1 MLLSLVPV
9 AWAEEPATPTST
21 PEYVAKIGEQGYAT
35 LAEAV
40 DAVTENGTI
49 TLLKD
54 VSDTGEITL
63 PAGAT
68 FDGGNHKVTGASAI
82 RVNAA
87 GGTVKNVQFENI
99 HNSNVVDETTCN
111 KYGWTSKT
119 GNQSAIYA
127 SGLTGTLKVE
137 GCTFDNVDWDAIQI
151 APKTTATIDIENNIF
166 KHTDNSSTQLRYI
179 HIEGTPAVI
188 PNDTVKMIITDN
200 QFFKSANEANQI
212 ASIAPFYFKTA
223 EGSNLS
229 GNYVE
234 DISTIVT
241 GYGVPLDKYYPMRS
255 SANDDNDD
263 LTLPDYVASN
273 GQYSS
278 KKIEYLTIA
287 EAIADAKKTV
297 AAGKNATIKLLD
309 NVTGNIDL
317 STFTGSNKVTL
328 DLNNKTLAGDITANN
343 ETVVTAISGGNYS
356 KVNGSIRNS
365 GTAEL
370 QITTSGTVTGSVTK
384 TGSGNIVISSGTYSQ
399 KPDESFIKT
408 FYIVKQTEGGQW
420 KVSKMNDADAAAN
433 GYAVRGGTKS
443 DVIYYNTF
451 AEAAAVADNLSLVL
465 LKDVNEVNAT
475 TQSDSKYNTKFTVG
489 LNGHKFSGELTST
502 KIGVF
507 VDGKNVDGSE
517 AVFSKLT
524 VPAGKP
530 ISVANKAIVTLT
542 NAEGIGDINVGH
554 LKNEDS
560 AKLTITG
567 GTYSG
572 TITVNNGATLTITGG
587 TFSVDPSAYVAAGYE
602 VANAGGTYTVKLKDE
617 AKVAAIDEQGY
628 PTLAEAVAAAN
639 GKTVKLLKGVTE
651 AITIPAGKTITLDL
665 NGHKLVNSATAQDK
679 DVADASRKHTITNN
693 GTLTI
698 LDSVGNGVVDN
709 VSHGRAAIYNA
720 GTITEIKG
728 GKFTRSVD
736 NSTDATSAKGNSW
749 YVVYNAE
756 KATVNSISDGEFL
769 AVGKFS
775 SLFCN
780 CGTIGEISGGTFK
793 QDGFIAFKNEGTV
806 NKISGGTFAS
816 ENESCIQN
824 WGTIGE
830 ITGGTITAGS
840 IGIWNFSSDKYESVG
855 KVGKISGGNISGST
869 AAIRLNDYDATYLNK
884 PSTTNKAS
892 VAVSGGN
899 ISGNLQIN
907 ANTEFSVTGGTFSVN
922 PIDYVQKGYAVTKVK
937 DNEFTVAP
945 VKDTAAVEVTNNS
958 DAGKTSV
965 TIDTI
970 TPDNASGGDT
980 NTIDISSLDT
990 GKPTNE
996 IKVNESQLNQIMN
1009 STATKPVEFK
1019 LSSKLSV
1026 TFSAAAAQ
1034 NIASQSG
1041 FTGEII
1047 LTVTPNATV
1056 TGTELTAKN
1065 SVANAKS
1072 QVVTITLTGG
1082 ASGATP
1088 AELYAAA
1095 TAKGKVTITVPFDM
1109 TGYNRLNVYYLDPT
1123 TGKAVHVGR
1132 AAYDTNAGTA
1142 TFDVEHFSSYVLVPG
1157 KSSSGGGS
1165 SSGSG
1170 SVGSG
1175 THTVTSDLTGTI
1187 TKVTVDGKTVA
1198 SKHYTIS
1205 GGNVTFTEA
1214 FMKTLSNGTHK
1225 VTIETATKI
1234 ARGTFTVDNGT
1245 KPVVSSKTGDAGIAL
1260 YAGMAIA
1267 SVMGGGLVLTSR
1279 KRRSH

>member
-9 AWAEEPATPTST
+9 ALAEGEET
-21 PEYVAKIGEQGYAT
+21 VAKVARIGEKEYET
-35 LAEAV
+35 LAAAV
-40 DAVTENGTI
+40 EDVPTDKTETEIVLLDDYTGSGIQVVEGKNIVFNLNGKTYTVNKPTVGSTGTETNGFQLLKGSKVTFKNGT
-49 TLLKD
+49 LNS
-54 VSDTGEITL
+54 VTGEDSLPNGGILIQNYCELTL
-63 PAGAT
+63 E
-68 FDGGNHKVTGASAI
+68 NVTLDTSA
-82 RVNAA
+82 
-87 GGTVKNVQFENI
+87 
-99 HNSNVVDETTCN
+99 NSNIYYVISNNFGSLTA
-111 KYGWTSKT
+111 K
-119 GNQSAIYA
+119 GN
-127 SGLTGTLKVE
+127 T
-137 GCTFDNVDWDAIQI
+137 
-151 APKTTATIDIENNIF
+151 
-166 KHTDNSSTQLRYI
+166 
-179 HIEGTPAVI
+179 VI
-188 PNDTVKMIITDN
+188 K
-200 QFFKSANEANQI
+200 A
-212 ASIAPFYFKTA
+212 
-223 EGSNLS
+223 
-229 GNYVE
+229 
-234 DISTIVT
+234 
-241 GYGVPLDKYYPMRS
+241 
-255 SANDDNDD
+255 
-263 LTLPDYVASN
+263 
-273 GQYSS
+273 
-278 KKIEYLTIA
+278 
-287 EAIADAKKTV
+287 
-297 AAGKNATIKLLD
+297 AAGKVAF
-309 NVTGNIDL
+309 DL
-317 STFTGSNKVTL
+317 WYGMNRDGLYDDGVSVAFG
-328 DLNNKTLAGDITANN
+328 GDF
-343 ETVVTAISGGNYS
+343 
-356 KVNGSIRNS
+356 
-365 GTAEL
+365 
-370 QITTSGTVTGSVTK
+370 TGSVTGK
-384 TGSGNIVISSGTYSQ
+384 IEYGA
-399 KPDESFIKT
+399 
-408 FYIVKQTEGGQW
+408 
-420 KVSKMNDADAAAN
+420 ADRAAAMSW
-433 GYAVRGGTKS
+433 K
-443 DVIYYNTF
+443 
-451 AEAAAVADNLSLVL
+451 E
-465 LKDVNEVNAT
+465 K
-475 TQSDSKYNTKFTVG
+475 TV
-489 LNGHKFSGELTST
+489 
-502 KIGVF
+502 
-507 VDGKNVDGSE
+507 
-517 AVFSKLT
+517 LT
-524 VPAGKP
+524 VAGGSFNTTIVDSNSNDNVTAENFN
-530 ISVANKAIVTLT
+530 ISI
-542 NAEGIGDINVGH
+542 
-554 LKNEDS
+554 S
-560 AKLTITG
+560 
-567 GTYSG
+567 
-572 TITVNNGATLTITGG
+572 GG
-587 TFSVDPSAYVAAGYE
+587 TFTSDVSAYVAAGYE

-756 KATVNSISDGEFL
+756 KATINSISGGEFL

-965 TIDTI
+965 QLNSI
-970 TPDNASGGDT
+970 TPDGVDEGKT
-980 NTIDISSLDT
+980 NTIDIRSLDT
-990 GKPTNE
+990 DKGTNE
-996 IKVNESQLNQIMN
+996 VV
-1009 STATKPVEFK
+1009 ATKTVLNEIIKTDATRPVEFK
-1019 LSSKLSV
+1019 LAEDLNLLFNVEAVKAIAQNMASV
-1026 TFSAAAAQ
+1026 TG
-1034 NIASQSG
+1034 N
-1041 FTGEII
+1041 II

-1065 SVANAKS
+1065 SVANDKS
-1072 QVVTITLTGG
+1072 RVVTITLTGG

-1132 AAYDTNAGTA
+1132 ATYDTNAGTA

-1157 KSSSGGGS
+1157 KSSSGSGGS
-1165 SSGSG
+1165 GSGSG

-1175 THTVTSDLTGTI
+1175 AHTVTSDLTGTI

-1198 SKHYTIS
+1198 SKHYTVS